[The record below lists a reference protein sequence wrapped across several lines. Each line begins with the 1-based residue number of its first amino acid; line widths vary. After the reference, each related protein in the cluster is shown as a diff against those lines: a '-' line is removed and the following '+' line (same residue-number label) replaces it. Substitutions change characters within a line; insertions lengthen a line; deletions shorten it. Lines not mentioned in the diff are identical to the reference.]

1 MILMGQKGNLSTGL
15 CFALPGKARLINA
28 LVLVSLIPV
37 SVLSMKAIA
46 AETAMTEADLG
57 RQLFMDTA
65 FSLNG
70 NTGCASCHN
79 PDTAFS
85 DPRPVVASGAVSI
98 GDDLHSSGIRNAPTV
113 TYAASAPP
121 FHFDAELDEYVGGQ
135 FLDGRAANLAEQA
148 KGPPLNPAEMM
159 MPSATEVVARIRA
172 NPDYEAAFKHLY
184 GDDIFSTTN
193 DDDDLPP
200 AWIAFGEAI
209 QAFEKT
215 EELSSYDSKYDRFLR
230 GEYDLT
236 VLEDLGRT
244 LFFSNDNVSCNKCH
258 LLKAEDAPEESFTN
272 HQYRNIG
279 VPANSA
285 LLALD
290 QVPDDYVDQGLLNNP
305 IVSDEKWLGKFKT
318 PTLRN
323 VAVTGPYMHNGVF
336 TDLRTV
342 VEFYDKYNNQERKI
356 NPQTQA
362 AWLPAEV
369 AGTIDHEE
377 LSGIALTDRKIDALV
392 AFMEALTD
400 QRYE

>member
-1 MILMGQKGNLSTGL
+1 MSISRMLSGNKGWGSLVVLLSL
-15 CFALPGKARLINA
+15 L
-28 LVLVSLIPV
+28 PV
-37 SVLSMKAIA
+37 SFMLIKAEA
-46 AETAMTEADLG
+46 AEPAITEADLG

-70 NTGCASCHN
+70 NTSCASCHN

-85 DPRPVVASGAVSI
+85 DPRPVVASGAVSV
-98 GDDLHSSGIRNAPTV
+98 GDDLHSSGIRNAPTA
-113 TYAASAPP
+113 TYAASSPE
-121 FHFDAELDEYVGGQ
+121 FHFDEQLGEYVGGQ
-135 FLDGRAANLAEQA
+135 FWDGRTPSLAEQA

-159 MPSATEVVARIRA
+159 MPSAEEVVARIRE
-172 NPDYEAAFKHLY
+172 NPEYEAAFRTLY
-184 GDDIFSTTN
+184 GDNIFDTPE
-193 DDDDLPP
+193 DDKDVPP
-200 AWIAFGEAI
+200 AWTAFGEAI
-209 QAFEKT
+209 QAFEQT
-215 EELSSYDSKYDRFLR
+215 TELSSYDSKYDRFLR

-244 LFFSNDNVSCNKCH
+244 LFFSNDNVSCNNCH
-258 LLKAEDAPEESFTN
+258 LLKTEDEPEEAFTN

-279 VPANSA
+279 VPANTS

-290 QVPDDYVDQGLLNNP
+290 QVPDDFIDQGLLDNP
-305 IVSDEKWLGKFKT
+305 MVSDEKWLGKFKT

-342 VEFYDKYNNQERKI
+342 VEFYDKYNNPERKL
-356 NPQTQA
+356 NPQTQTAWA
-362 AWLPAEV
+362 AAEV
-369 AGTIDHEE
+369 TDTIDLEE
-377 LSGIALTDRKIDALV
+377 MSGVALTDRKIDALV